1 MNELLEMEL
10 IEAEETI
17 EAAEVGGRFMI
28 QDLDSANWAF
38 RKLAAIEKK
47 RKEIKELADKE
58 IERIRNWQQQEEKGL
73 NNSKEFFE
81 GLLTEYF
88 VRQKEVDPKFKIS
101 TPYGKVSSRKQQ
113 PKWNYEDE
121 KVLNWL
127 KENDTELIRI
137 KEEVNKAELKKKYKA
152 VGKEVITE
160 DGGEIVEGITIEERP
175 DSINIKVVE
184 QMAKINEKFI
194 VNLKGKDFVTYEGL
208 LDLAHRMGLVSIKT
222 EMIKFVSDGI
232 NDTVIVKAVASTIDK
247 EFHGIGDASPMS
259 VNKMIEPHMIRM
271 AETRAKA
278 RALRDLTN
286 VGMTAIEE
294 LGDDTEDKPNNK
306 YSNNKKT

>member
-1 MNELLEMEL
+1 MMNELLEMEL
-10 IEAEETI
+10 TEAEETI
-17 EAAEVGGRFMI
+17 EAAEVGGRFTI

-47 RKEIKELADKE
+47 RKEIKTLADNE
-58 IERIRNWQQQEEKGL
+58 IERIRNWQKQEEESL

-81 GLLTEYF
+81 GLLTEYY

-137 KEEVNKAELKKKYKA
+137 KEEINKVELKKKYQI
-152 VGKEVITE
+152 VGNEVVTE
-160 DGGEIVEGITIEERP
+160 DGEIVEGITIENRP

-184 QMAKINEKFI
+184 
-194 VNLKGKDFVTYEGL
+194 
-208 LDLAHRMGLVSIKT
+208 
-222 EMIKFVSDGI
+222 
-232 NDTVIVKAVASTIDK
+232 
-247 EFHGIGDASPMS
+247 
-259 VNKMIEPHMIRM
+259 
-271 AETRAKA
+271 
-278 RALRDLTN
+278 
-286 VGMTAIEE
+286 
-294 LGDDTEDKPNNK
+294 
-306 YSNNKKT
+306 